1 MDNDLNDSEEELKH
15 SQEDMKIILTAMQ
28 SQKLDLTFVRRLK
41 TIEEQS

>member
-15 SQEDMKIILTAMQ
+15 SQEDMKVILAAMQ